1 MFEAILSLCLGTDPG
16 VCRPHLLPGY
26 EAQTETECTAY
37 LSDKPPDLSF
47 FTNLTAVDTARCMP
61 VGKTLSVSEVAPG
74 VFVHTGR
81 IAEPDTKN
89 HGDVSNMGFIIG
101 EKSVAVIDAGTAR
114 WIGEALWRSIRAKT
128 DKPVSH
134 MIVTH
139 MHPDHALGA
148 AIFTEAGAVVVGH
161 SGLAR
166 ALSDRQ
172 ANYLESLAVLIGP
185 DMLLGTR
192 APAVDIEVSDML
204 DIDLGARALRV
215 QAWPTAHTGTDV
227 TIHDVAT
234 DTLFAGDLVFDRH
247 LPALDGR
254 LVGWRAVLA
263 QMQEMDMARVV
274 PGHGAASLPWPD
286 GSKPLARYLS
296 VLEQDTRA
304 AVEVGT
310 RLGVAVEQIAQGE
323 RDAWQLFDAY
333 NARNAT
339 VSFTELEW
347 E

>member
-1 MFEAILSLCLGTDPG
+1 MFEAILLLCLDTDAG

-26 EAQTETECTAY
+26 EAQTESACVAH
-37 LSDKPPDLSF
+37 LSENPPDSRVF
-47 FTNLTAVDTARCMP
+47 ANLTAVGSARCMP
-61 VGKTLSVSEVAPG
+61 VGQALKVSEVAPG
-74 VFVHTGR
+74 VFVHTGHV
-81 IAEPDTKN
+81 AEPDTEN

-101 EKSVAVIDAGTAR
+101 DNSVAVVDAGSAR

-128 DKPVSH
+128 DNPVSH
-134 MIVTH
+134 IIVTH

-148 AIFTEAGAVVVGH
+148 ALFTEAGAAVVGH
-161 SGLAR
+161 AGLAR

-172 ANYLESLAVLIGP
+172 ANYLESLASLIGP

-192 APAVDIEVSDML
+192 APPVDIEVSDVL
-204 DIDLGARALRV
+204 EIDLGARALRV
-215 QAWPTAHTGTDV
+215 QAWPTAHTGTDI

-263 QMQEMDMARVV
+263 QMQAMDMERVV

-296 VLEQDTRA
+296 VLEEDTRA
-304 AVEVGT
+304 AVEAGT
-310 RLGVAVEQIAQGE
+310 RLGVAVEEIAQSE
-323 RDAWQLFDAY
+323 REAWQLFDAY
-333 NARNAT
+333 NPRNAT